1 MRADKDEGAGAV
13 GRRGGPKAVRGLRS
27 DAARNE
33 ERLKAAAA
41 EVFRERGLGAPVD
54 EIAKRAGVSVGTL
67 YHRFG
72 GRERLID
79 AVVPDA
85 LAARLEEVGHWAL
98 GQQDAWKGFAGYVE
112 RLCDLQ
118 ASDRSFGEALSGGT
132 PGSRRLTDVCSAQAE
147 TARRVVANAHRQGT
161 LREDFTPADLSY
173 VFWFTTAA
181 LHATADDD
189 PDAWRRGIAFL
200 LDGLRTR
207 SAAEI
212 QHHGTN

>member
-1 MRADKDEGAGAV
+1 MRADREDGAGAV
-13 GRRGGPKAVRGLRS
+13 GSRGGPKAVRGLRS

-33 ERLKAAAA
+33 ERLKSAAA

-79 AVVPDA
+79 AVVPDS
-85 LAARLEEVGHWAL
+85 LAARLEEAGRWAL
-98 GQQDAWKGFAGYVE
+98 EQRDAWKGFAGYIE
-112 RLCDLQ
+112 RLCEIQ

-132 PGSRRLTDVCSAQAE
+132 LGSRRLIDVCSAQAE
-147 TARRVVANAHRQGT
+147 TAHRVVANAHRQGT
-161 LREDFTPADLSY
+161 LRKDFTPADLSY
-173 VFWFTTAA
+173 VFWFTTAT
-181 LHATADDD
+181 LQATAGGD

-207 SAAEI
+207 SAVESGRDEA
-212 QHHGTN
+212 N